1 MELISLLFN
10 DVVFDDSSEKIIKIL
25 SIALVTIIS
34 LLILSLFKAHKLRA
48 RLKELEDNL
57 KHYLTPTVDQAA

>member
-10 DVVFDDSSEKIIKIL
+10 YVVFDSSSEKIIKIL
-25 SIALVTIIS
+25 SIALITVIS

-48 RLKELEDNL
+48 RIKDLENN
-57 KHYLTPTVDQAA
+57 